1 VRKNFAILRSVS
13 SDKPFQVILFLEAIR
28 RVVNVIR
35 LREKHLLL
43 HAFNE
48 LWHNILRKDN
58 LELAMIADRN
68 SRLNR
73 RVAGVQTEGDIDQ
86 ELDAYADIAFELEQ
100 QLNLSEAR
108 NADLQ
113 ESLSKLKENYSLL
126 LLSRPVSFRDG

>member
-1 VRKNFAILRSVS
+1 M
-13 SDKPFQVILFLEAIR
+13 
-28 RVVNVIR
+28 
-35 LREKHLLL
+35 LL